1 MSCPS
6 DDKPSDD
13 EPSAGDAET
22 GGHSPAARVAA
33 ADRPLVEDHGSG
45 AGDLAGAPSAPH
57 PGRLL
62 ATLGQAQRLQVF
74 AAVVLHGGDT
84 DAVAHAAG
92 LTRSATTK
100 ALAALA
106 AVGLVAGAGGAW
118 AACPEALTEAAR
130 TAAGMREVLQPE
142 DLGATPVQAAVL
154 RGFVVD
160 GRLQRMPAQH
170 SKRLVVLDFLAQR
183 FEPGVRYREAEVND
197 RLLAFHSDFATLRR
211 ALVDEGFLERRD
223 GAYWRAG
230 GTFEVS

>member
-1 MSCPS
+1 M
-6 DDKPSDD
+6 
-13 EPSAGDAET
+13 
-22 GGHSPAARVAA
+22 
-33 ADRPLVEDHGSG
+33 
-45 AGDLAGAPSAPH
+45 
-57 PGRLL
+57 L
-62 ATLGQAQRLQVF
+62 ATLGQAQRLRVF

-92 LTRSATTK
+92 LTRSVAAK
-100 ALAALA
+100 ALDALV
-106 AVGLVAGAGGAW
+106 AVGLVADAGDAW
-118 AACPEALTEAAR
+118 AACPDALTDAAR

-142 DLGATPVQAAVL
+142 DLGATPAQAAVL

-230 GTFEVS
+230 GTFEVG